1 MSYITNSKA
10 LRLGFTARW
19 DYQHVAPNF
28 KDYHLN
34 FKIRAYILGLLK
46 EISRHGLLSD
56 KLAKDSLIKQ
66 RIDYHNS
73 MKKQLNFYGLMFLQ
87 DFKDF
92 GYRES
97 PRGFIEKRV
106 SNFIPG
112 QVLIQRR
119 ENYMFIKV
127 FCYFDLLNATIYW
140 EKRLKFFWAKLVY
153 QLTRWLQYPPKIY
166 VYNSF
171 YFFWTFNVLFN
182 FPYFR
187 VIKSV
192 KRKVNQISKA
202 LGYFWDLQKKRL
214 YHLNAYFRTYFKR
227 FRSKFGRHR
236 YFQSTAS
243 AILMLFAFPF
253 DAQLL
258 ATIIAYELG
267 RLRQYHKI
275 YLKFLRRTLH
285 FGFHKL
291 GKFTL
296 RGLSLSIRGGLTLFR
311 RRMTRTSMLRLSFGK
326 YTRNLLSVSAVF
338 GKEVSRNR
346 FCSIGVSVHGL
357 LKPRANWN
365 RGTFAKL
372 AGENNP
378 NNPDK
383 LENPLMAVLGSGMV
397 NSETISLNAAYKT
410 LITQK
415 SSLDKFEFQVLWDT
429 CLFREKRGSKSFNS
443 LKKPF
448 FFLHQKKFIADYYPA
463 TFSTKIFKTP
473 FRWLV

>member
-153 QLTRWLQYPPKIY
+153 QLTR
-166 VYNSF
+166 
-171 YFFWTFNVLFN
+171 
-182 FPYFR
+182 
-187 VIKSV
+187 
-192 KRKVNQISKA
+192 
-202 LGYFWDLQKKRL
+202 
-214 YHLNAYFRTYFKR
+214 
-227 FRSKFGRHR
+227 
-236 YFQSTAS
+236 
-243 AILMLFAFPF
+243 
-253 DAQLL
+253 
-258 ATIIAYELG
+258 
-267 RLRQYHKI
+267 
-275 YLKFLRRTLH
+275 
-285 FGFHKL
+285 
-291 GKFTL
+291 
-296 RGLSLSIRGGLTLFR
+296 
-311 RRMTRTSMLRLSFGK
+311 
-326 YTRNLLSVSAVF
+326 
-338 GKEVSRNR
+338 
-346 FCSIGVSVHGL
+346 
-357 LKPRANWN
+357 
-365 RGTFAKL
+365 
-372 AGENNP
+372 
-378 NNPDK
+378 
-383 LENPLMAVLGSGMV
+383 
-397 NSETISLNAAYKT
+397 
-410 LITQK
+410 
-415 SSLDKFEFQVLWDT
+415 
-429 CLFREKRGSKSFNS
+429 
-443 LKKPF
+443 
-448 FFLHQKKFIADYYPA
+448 
-463 TFSTKIFKTP
+463 
-473 FRWLV
+473 